1 MIEREISKVGERI
14 VVIHPVILQ
23 RDIKTIV
30 RSPESALEEAVGLAM
45 AINLDV
51 VHAENINIKNIVP
64 GTFLGSGSVEK
75 IHDLVADIDV
85 KLVFIDYAL
94 SPIQQRN
101 LEEVWQ
107 CKVLDRSGLIL
118 EIFGARAKTKE
129 GGLQV
134 ALAALQYQRSRLV
147 KAWSHLERQQGG
159 GGFTGGPGEK
169 QKELDRRMI
178 DDQINRY
185 KRDIERV
192 RKNRETQRQARKREP
207 FPVVA
212 LVGYTNAGKS
222 TLFNYI
228 TDSKVFAKDLLFATL
243 DTTMRAI
250 RMPSGKKAI
259 LSDTVG
265 FISDLPTHLVTS
277 FRATLED
284 VQDAAVILHVRDIAQ
299 DNTEVEK
306 RDVNVILQDLGIE
319 PDDERIIEV
328 LNKTDLLDEEDHDA
342 LVYRSKKNSHVVPVS
357 ARTGEGIG
365 DLFEA
370 VDAILC
376 KRQEVVDINIDITDG
391 KAIAWLHE
399 HGQIIARNDDEE
411 FANITISMDPAD
423 IDRFSSNFSYKVVGE
438 K

>member
-1 MIEREISKVGERI
+1 MIEREISKAGERI
-14 VVIHPVILQ
+14 VVIHPIVLK
-23 RDIKTIV
+23 RDPSVIV
-30 RSPESALEEAVGLAM
+30 RSPESALEEAIGLAE
-45 AINLDV
+45 AIELNV
-51 VHAENINIKNIVP
+51 VHAENINIKNISP
-64 GTFLGSGSVEK
+64 GTFLGSGSVDK

-85 KLVFIDYAL
+85 QLVFVDYAL

-101 LEEVWQ
+101 LEEVWH
-107 CKVLDRSGLIL
+107 CKVLDRSALIL
-118 EIFGARAKTKE
+118 EIFGARAQTRE

-185 KRDIERV
+185 KRDIESV

-222 TLFNYI
+222 TLFNHI

-250 RMPSGKKAI
+250 RVPSGKKAI

-265 FISDLPTHLVTS
+265 FISDLPTHLVAA

-299 DNTEVEK
+299 ENTNVEK
-306 RDVNVILQDLGIE
+306 KDVESILQGLGIE
-319 PDDERIIEV
+319 GDDERIIEV
-328 LNKTDLLDEEDHDA
+328 LNKTDLLDESKREEINT
-342 LVYRSKKNSHVVPVS
+342 RSKKHGHVIPIS
-357 ARTGEGIG
+357 AVTGEGVG
-365 DLFEA
+365 ELLEA

-376 KRQEVVDINIDITDG
+376 KRQQVVDINIDITDG

-399 HGQIIARNDDEE
+399 HGQVVARNDDEE

-423 IDRFSSNFSYKVVGE
+423 IDRFSNSFSYKV
-438 K
+438 KAA